1 MIIIRLRSLERVLQV
16 VFSIFKILYMCTL
29 YVMNRIAL
37 SPF

>member
-16 VFSIFKILYMCTL
+16 VFSKLYMCTL

-37 SPF
+37 SPL